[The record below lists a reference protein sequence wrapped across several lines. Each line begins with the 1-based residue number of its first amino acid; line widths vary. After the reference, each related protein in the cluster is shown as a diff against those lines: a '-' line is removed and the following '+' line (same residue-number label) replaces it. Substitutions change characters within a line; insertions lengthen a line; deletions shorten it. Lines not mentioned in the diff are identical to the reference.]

1 MDAEKCA
8 DSEDLNSSDTRLDNP
23 ETEGAMD
30 VNYEVESEMKQNS
43 ETRTNCPIQ
52 DGDGKTVDAEKCAD
66 TEDLNS
72 SDTRLDNPETEG
84 SMDVYSE
91 VESEMKQYSE
101 TRTDCPIQDGD
112 GKTVDAEKCAE
123 SGDLNSSDTRP
134 DITEIEDSMDVNY
147 DVESEMKQYSETRT
161 DCPIQDGDGKT
172 VDAEKCAESEDLN
185 SSDTRLDNPATET
198 KQCEV
203 EFRHPLLVQNNS
215 EKEDNYFE
223 EDGDEVCGFEKQ
235 SEVFFVGRKFSSM
248 SELETA
254 KKVYE
259 DSHYFELWKRDVRTL
274 TSAAK
279 RVPKKVAKANQD
291 LKYYSLRL
299 TCKFGGKAV
308 ESGKERK
315 RKTKS
320 FRQGCPFEVYIALS
334 EDGKYLQVN
343 RISKQHNHALK
354 KQIYERLPRQRAARC
369 KNVAKDIED
378 AIQLQAN
385 PQLLKEKIENATGK
399 RVTLKDISNIK
410 QNSMKHLKKNDLED
424 VIEYL
429 KKQPGTK
436 TDIVV
441 DVDNNFKG
449 LFFQDDYMEDIY
461 AHFPEILLVD
471 ATYKLLDPRMPVY
484 LLMCI
489 DGDRLSEIVAMFIV
503 AEETKDVIQASVDL
517 FKKHNPSWDKTKVI
531 MSDNDFTERDAFKAC
546 FPTASL
552 SICLY
557 HTLRSFRREITCE
570 KMGISSAERSRV
582 LEILSEMAHSK
593 SSGQYEKALDEL
605 KKTNIRS
612 VIEYILENWHPI
624 NEQWVTCFKDK
635 HLNLGET
642 TNNRLES
649 TFSKLK
655 SVCSRYASLLQFCSE
670 FMSVLKCL
678 REERNHHYVM
688 AISRRQT
695 GYEHFT
701 QDLQKYSQNLT
712 PYAFKFV
719 QQQYDSAVK
728 VRVIAQKSSSEFS
741 LSAGSQNN
749 NRPEPHNASPT
760 HCTCLFFSRMALPCK
775 HIFKVRE
782 LVGLS
787 AFDEALVH
795 KRWTMDFYLSTNRL
809 NSLPISHG
817 QDEDHSV
824 ECITIEENKTN
835 VFTHHKSSKKAFKR
849 HRFLPHSS
857 ATEEWLRLKKDTKF
871 WSS

>member
-1 MDAEKCA
+1 
-8 DSEDLNSSDTRLDNP
+8 
-23 ETEGAMD
+23 
-30 VNYEVESEMKQNS
+30 
-43 ETRTNCPIQ
+43 
-52 DGDGKTVDAEKCAD
+52 
-66 TEDLNS
+66 
-72 SDTRLDNPETEG
+72 
-84 SMDVYSE
+84 
-91 VESEMKQYSE
+91 
-101 TRTDCPIQDGD
+101 
-112 GKTVDAEKCAE
+112 
-123 SGDLNSSDTRP
+123 
-134 DITEIEDSMDVNY
+134 
-147 DVESEMKQYSETRT
+147 
-161 DCPIQDGDGKT
+161 
-172 VDAEKCAESEDLN
+172 
-185 SSDTRLDNPATET
+185 
-198 KQCEV
+198 
-203 EFRHPLLVQNNS
+203 
-215 EKEDNYFE
+215 
-223 EDGDEVCGFEKQ
+223 
-235 SEVFFVGRKFSSM
+235 
-248 SELETA
+248 
-254 KKVYE
+254 
-259 DSHYFELWKRDVRTL
+259 
-274 TSAAK
+274 
-279 RVPKKVAKANQD
+279 
-291 LKYYSLRL
+291 
-299 TCKFGGKAV
+299 
-308 ESGKERK
+308 
-315 RKTKS
+315 
-320 FRQGCPFEVYIALS
+320 
-334 EDGKYLQVN
+334 
-343 RISKQHNHALK
+343 
-354 KQIYERLPRQRAARC
+354 
-369 KNVAKDIED
+369 
-378 AIQLQAN
+378 
-385 PQLLKEKIENATGK
+385 
-399 RVTLKDISNIK
+399 
-410 QNSMKHLKKNDLED
+410 MKHLKKNDLEN

-441 DVDNNFKG
+441 DMDNNFKG

-471 ATYKLLDPRMPVY
+471 ATYKLLDLRMPVY

-489 DGDRLSEIVAMFIV
+489 DGDGLSEIVAMFIV

-531 MSDNDFTERDAFKAC
+531 MSDKDFTERDAFKAC

-749 NRPEPHNASPT
+749 NRPEPHNASPS

-835 VFTHHKSSKKAFKR
+835 VFTQSQKFKKGLQAAQV
-849 HRFLPHSS
+849 LASLVS
-857 ATEEWLRLKKDTKF
+857 EEEWLRLKKDTKF
-871 WSS
+871 WSP